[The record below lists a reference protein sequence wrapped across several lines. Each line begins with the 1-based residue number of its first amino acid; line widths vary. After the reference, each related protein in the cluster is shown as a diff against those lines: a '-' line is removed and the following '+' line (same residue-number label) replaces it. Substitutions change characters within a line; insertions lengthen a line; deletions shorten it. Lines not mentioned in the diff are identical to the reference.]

1 MRDVDVVIDL
11 VGDEHDAT
19 STRSL
24 RTLRPG
30 GTLIAVPSGASPE
43 LMETA
48 RAQGVR
54 ASGFLVEPDGAAL
67 ARIGGLVD
75 EGAVSVEVE
84 DVLPLAEAAE
94 AHRRGEEG
102 RTRGKLVLRVAS

>member
-1 MRDVDVVIDL
+1 M
-11 VGDEHDAT
+11 GDEHEET

-24 RTLRPG
+24 RTLRRG
-30 GTLIAVPSGASPE
+30 GTLIAVPSGASPGLVE
-43 LMETA
+43 KA
-48 RAQGVR
+48 GAQGLR

-67 ARIGGLVD
+67 ARIGDLIDAGV
-75 EGAVSVEVE
+75 VTVEVE
-84 DVLPLAEAAE
+84 DVLPLAEAGT